1 MKRTQRKDALRN
13 ISRQFISFLSILI
26 VISLGVGIFLACR
39 NGALAMRDK
48 GNAFYKETAY
58 RDIEIRSV
66 HGVTDEDI
74 AVIAGQPGVE
84 TAEGIMALDL
94 VGAGEKQKAAVHVI
108 SQTERLDQSVL
119 LEGTMPEAADV
130 ALVGGGYGVAPLYFL
145 AKTLLGATSAPRIA
159 LFVGGRSAP
168 DILLAEDFSALGVD
182 VHVATQDGS
191 LGAHGLVTAPLD
203 QWLNETLADARHA
216 TDARVA
222 ICACG
227 PAPMLRALDERALRL
242 GLPAWLSL
250 DRRMACG
257 VGACLGCVQRVR
269 SGRGDETTLAR
280 VCVDGPVFPA
290 GKIVWD

>member
-1 MKRTQRKDALRN
+1 MQEETTV
-13 ISRQFISFLSILI
+13 LSNEQA
-26 VISLGVGIFLACR
+26 GVGCR
-39 NGALAMRDK
+39 RLRLGAPGVAAVARPGQFVHVRVPALDPGAMRRPISICDADRASGVLTLLFKLVGRGTEALARVAPGD
-48 GNAFYKETAY
+48 
-58 RDIEIRSV
+58 RVDIL
-66 HGVTDEDI
+66 G
-74 AVIAGQPGVE
+74 P
-84 TAEGIMALDL
+84 L
-94 VGAGEKQKAAVHVI
+94 
-108 SQTERLDQSVL
+108 
-119 LEGTMPEAADV
+119 GTGFPMPEAADV

-145 AKTLLGATSAPRIA
+145 AKTLLGAPSAPRIA

-203 QWLNETLADARHA
+203 QWLKETLADKLHATCDARHA

-222 ICACG
+222 LCACG